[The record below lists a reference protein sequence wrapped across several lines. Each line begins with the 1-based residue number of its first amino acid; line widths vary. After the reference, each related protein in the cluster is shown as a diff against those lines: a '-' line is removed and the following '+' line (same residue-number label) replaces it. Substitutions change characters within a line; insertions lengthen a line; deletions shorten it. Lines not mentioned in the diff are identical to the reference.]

1 MRSKSACAAIEPFDF
16 SERHSIL
23 LHARPET
30 ILNSVRCYRL
40 GDDPLLRPA
49 LYLRGLPARLLHA
62 PSPPPLELQDF
73 TLLSQTG
80 HSLVYGLKGAFW
92 RTDYGL
98 RHFDTPM
105 EFLGNRD
112 ASVATLILSF
122 MTVPAKRG
130 GTRLVTQTHVLC
142 PTSHVRRR
150 FLPYWLVI
158 RPASGLL
165 RRRMLSQIKARCE
178 RST

>member
-1 MRSKSACAAIEPFDF
+1 MCSKSARATMDPFDF

-23 LHARPET
+23 IRARPET
-30 ILNSVRCYRL
+30 ILNSVRHYRL
-40 GDDPLLRPA
+40 GDDLLLRPA

-73 TLLSQTG
+73 TLLSQTNR
-80 HSLVYGLKGAFW
+80 SLVYGLKGAFW

-98 RHFDTPM
+98 RRFDTPM
-105 EFLGNRD
+105 EFLGDRD
-112 ASVATLILSF
+112 ASAATLILSF

-130 GTRLVTQTHVLC
+130 RTRLVTQTHILC

-158 RPASGLL
+158 RPVSGLL
-165 RRRMLSQIKARCE
+165 RRRMLSQIKAQCE
-178 RST
+178 RSA

>member
-1 MRSKSACAAIEPFDF
+1 MRSKSACATREAFDF

-23 LHARPET
+23 IRARPAT
-30 ILNSVRCYRL
+30 VLNGVRHYRL
-40 GDDPLLRPA
+40 GDDALLRPA
-49 LYLRGLPARLLHA
+49 LYLRGLPARLLRA

-73 TLLSQTG
+73 TLLSQTNR
-80 HSLVYGLKGAFW
+80 SLIYGLKGAFW
-92 RTDYGL
+92 QTNYGL
-98 RHFDTPM
+98 RRFDTSM
-105 EFLGNRD
+105 EFLGDRD

-122 MTVPAKRG
+122 MTGPATRG
-130 GTRLVTQTHVLC
+130 RTRLVTQTHILC
-142 PTSHVRRR
+142 PTSHVRRC

-158 RPASGLL
+158 RPVSGLL